1 MCVFERQR
9 EKGRDRDKMG
19 DRDKEEEDK
28 IMLKALN
35 FTGKKSYSADIF
47 SMAKKKKNTN
57 LTYLFEGLTLTYS
70 HVSLNY
76 MWVISGYDIP
86 QSER

>member
-1 MCVFERQR
+1 MRVFERQR

-35 FTGKKSYSADIF
+35 FTGKKSYSADSF
-47 SMAKKKKNTN
+47 PMAKKKKIQI
-57 LTYLFEGLTLTYS
+57 S
-70 HVSLNY
+70 HISLK
-76 MWVISGYDIP
+76 V
-86 QSER
+86 